1 MNLLLLIL
9 IMNLEIYHSN
19 TDTMEELVNIVNYC
33 NTVLV
38 RYGKIVKHCTATYI
52 PEEDVINVNI
62 RYRLNGNESLKTF
75 IYQIQNFDFLMT
87 DVDIQVNRSAINN
100 INAELEK
107 FISKEVYS

>member
-1 MNLLLLIL
+1 MNLGV
-9 IMNLEIYHSN
+9 SPFN
-19 TDTMEELVNIVNYC
+19 TDTMDELVNIVNYC

-62 RYRLNGNESLKTF
+62 RYRLNGSDSMKTF
-75 IYQIQNFDFLMT
+75 LYQIQNFDFLMT
-87 DVDIQVNRSAINN
+87 DIDIQVNRSAINN

-107 FISKEVYS
+107 FINKEVYY